1 MKINAINSSMFS
13 VNKTHYSKNNVYF
26 TKPLNADYVTFSAKP
41 KTQKIDV
48 DVETAKTVA
57 KALSTST
64 SGYRAEYGTEKFNK
78 KIVEAI
84 TVGVA
89 DYAINAAKILNQK
102 PVVMVGGDTRQAT
115 KEMIPVICDV
125 LSKKGIDV
133 CIGTIDSNYRGM
145 VMANVVN
152 NSDADF
158 VVEDGDRI
166 CQLAIRKLPMIEFML
181 VDKLEE
187 SERGENGFGSTGLK

>member
-1 MKINAINSSMFS
+1 MTILTKI
-13 VNKTHYSKNNVYF
+13 
-26 TKPLNADYVTFSAKP
+26 
-41 KTQKIDV
+41 
-48 DVETAKTVA
+48 KTVDNKYLPEMKRQGDA
-57 KALSTST
+57 CFDCRACLDDKITIK
-64 SGYRAEYGTEKFNK
+64 SGERTTISLGFSLELPTNT
-78 KIVEAI
+78 EAI
-84 TVGVA
+84 IRARSG
-89 DYAINAAKILNQK
+89 
-102 PVVMVGGDTRQAT
+102 
-115 KEMIPVICDV
+115 